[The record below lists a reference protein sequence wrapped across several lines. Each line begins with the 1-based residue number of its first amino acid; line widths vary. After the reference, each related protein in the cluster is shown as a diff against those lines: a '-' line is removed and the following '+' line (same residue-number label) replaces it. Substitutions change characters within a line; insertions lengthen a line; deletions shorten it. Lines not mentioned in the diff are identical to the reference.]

1 MLKALILIALLGSD
15 DFRTRERAHAL
26 VWEGMPY
33 WAPLVE
39 QCENSPDP
47 EVAGRCWYM
56 TEKYLLQLALAG
68 DLRPPGYKQLP
79 LIEKIPHHLG
89 HSFCNWIWWYRE
101 AVAIMRPADPSR
113 QATRALVIDMLRRGY
128 DVRFVRDVLSEMARA
143 EYSRTMKRYQPPP
156 EYDPYD
162 FP

>member
-1 MLKALILIALLGSD
+1 
-15 DFRTRERAHAL
+15 
-26 VWEGMPY
+26 
-33 WAPLVE
+33 
-39 QCENSPDP
+39 
-47 EVAGRCWYM
+47 M

-156 EYDPYD
+156 RVRPLRLPLTEYLPCL
-162 FP
+162 P